1 VNSFVRQSVTSRR
14 GLLAAAALA
23 LATVAALAPRPAVSA
38 GDPSKGKAL
47 YAVCVACHGA
57 NGEGNKDVGGPRLAG
72 RADWELGRQIENF
85 KSGARAYDPKDTF
98 GAQMKAIAPTLANS
112 QAIDDVVAY
121 IGTLKAPKP
130 ATTVTGNAA
139 AGATAY
145 AICAACHGTAG
156 EGMQAQ
162 NAPKLAGQHD
172 WYVVRQLQNFKA
184 RLRGAGPGDVFGTT
198 MAPMALTLTDDTAI
212 ANVAAYIA
220 TFKE

>member
-1 VNSFVRQSVTSRR
+1 LRR
-14 GLLAAAALA
+14 GSLAATVLA
-23 LATVAALAPRPAVSA
+23 ISSVAALAPRPAWSA
-38 GDPSKGKAL
+38 GDPAKGKAL

-85 KSGARAYDPKDTF
+85 RSGARAYDPKDTF
-98 GAQMKAIAPTLANS
+98 GAQMKAIAPTLANA

-130 ATTVTGNAA
+130 ATTVTGDAT
-139 AGATAY
+139 AGAAAY
-145 AICAACHGTAG
+145 AICAACHGPAG

-172 WYVVRQLQNFKA
+172 WYVVRQLQNFKT
-184 RLRGAGPGDVFGTT
+184 RVRGAGPGDLFGPT
-198 MAPMALTLTDDTAI
+198 MAPMALTLTDDAAI

>member
-1 VNSFVRQSVTSRR
+1 MCTRRAAVAAVALPLLSVAN
-14 GLLAAAALA
+14 LLASPALA
-23 LATVAALAPRPAVSA
+23 A
-38 GDPSKGKAL
+38 GDAGKGKAL

-72 RADWELGRQIENF
+72 RADWELARQIENF

-98 GAQMKAIAPTLANS
+98 GAQMKAIAPTLANA
-112 QAIDDVVAY
+112 QAVDDVVAY

-130 ATTVTGNAA
+130 PTTVTGNAT

-145 AICAACHGTAG
+145 AICAACHGPAG

-162 NAPKLAGQHD
+162 NAPKLSGQHD
-172 WYVVRQLQNFKA
+172 WYIVRQLQNFKT
-184 RLRGAGPGDVFGTT
+184 RVRGAGPGDTFGTT
-198 MAPMALTLTDDTAI
+198 MAPMALTLADDAAI

>member
-1 VNSFVRQSVTSRR
+1 MSSRNAVTLHRR
-14 GLLAAAALA
+14 RFATAVLTTALT
-23 LATVAALAPRPAVSA
+23 ATFAPRLAHSA
-38 GDPSKGKAL
+38 GDPEKGKAL

-57 NGEGNKDVGGPRLAG
+57 NGEGNKDLGGPRLAG
-72 RADWELGRQIENF
+72 RADWELVRQIENF

-98 GAQMKAIAPTLANS
+98 GAQMKAIAATLANA
-112 QAIDDVVAY
+112 QAVDDVAAY

-130 ATTVTGNAA
+130 ATTVTGNVA

-145 AICAACHGTAG
+145 AICGACHGPAG

-172 WYVVRQLQNFKA
+172 WYVVRQLQNFKT
-184 RLRGAGPGDVFGTT
+184 RLRGAGPGDAFGTL
-198 MAPMALTLTDDTAI
+198 MAPMALTLIDDAAV

-220 TFKE
+220 TFKD